1 MTFDSIS
8 EYFGYLFI
16 SNKNSIIGSKFSDY
30 FDSIIFNKGSI
41 KSSFVL
47 FKESYNLHLILT
59 NFGSDISNIL
69 NILHDLTKAFSLEY
83 TIKSPLHR
91 FDIKSNGIAS
101 YFKIEN
107 DHVSVTNP
115 NYINIGYDI
124 IPTTLLGFL
133 YFYIKYLSSVSFD
146 KITMILPNE
155 KYEYRILCV
164 YLEGNMIN
172 LCLRSPAHLQSKE
185 IKINYDNIEEI
196 KIKNDEKIVIKLNL
210 NNN

>member
-8 EYFGYLFI
+8 DYFGYLFI

-69 NILHDLTKAFSLEY
+69 NILHDLTKAFSLEDS
-83 TIKSPLHR
+83 IKSPLHR

-101 YFKIEN
+101 SFKIEN
-107 DHVSVTNP
+107 NCVSITNP
-115 NYINIGYDI
+115 NYINIGHDI

-133 YFYIKYLSSVSFD
+133 YFYIKYLSSVSFN

-155 KYEYRILCV
+155 KYEYRISSV
-164 YLEGNMIN
+164 DLEDNMIN
-172 LCLRSPAHLQSKE
+172 LYLRSLAYLRSKE

-196 KIKNDEKIVIKLNL
+196 EFKSHGKITIKINL